1 VSIHKDFPRPWH
13 ITHTTRHRAHGYYS
27 HIRAANDNYVVER
40 ITDEDLALYIV
51 QVVNERDQLRADL
64 AAANARAEVAEAE
77 LAAWRRR
84 STKAERH
91 VELLK
96 KELDSV
102 PVAALSILADAVD
115 DTPDDVTQWLA
126 WAELGAHWQ
135 PADQPCP
142 DCEANALAVAV
153 HADGEIEQ
161 WLCEECGYVAA
172 EIKDRSAT

>member
-1 VSIHKDFPRPWH
+1 MTDLESMEIKLNACWH
-13 ITHTTRHRAHGYYS
+13 RNEECLERAH
-27 HIRAANDNYVVER
+27 AAER
-40 ITDEDLALYIV
+40 
-51 QVVNERDQLRADL
+51 ERDQQREDIRNLKAAL
-64 AAANARAEVAEAE
+64 AATNARVEVAEAE